1 MSDNPSYRQ
10 VFMNKVWHN
19 ACAAADLFPRPRTGL
34 QWLSFSLH
42 LGVFVAFITP
52 CIAAW
57 GHITNLEPIHYSGVA
72 TVNPALVTKFLHI
85 ALQFLSTIFCVA
97 LLAVVALL
105 NSQDRADAGK
115 SNWNLFWRLRIVP
128 YFILVVTLN
137 AVMAVVVQ
145 FKGTQTMVRKDGAFP
160 SRFINTYDIRVDGEP
175 YYICLWLSIAIALMG
190 ATYTLERKRSIQ
202 I

>member
-72 TVNPALVTKFLHI
+72 TIASALV
-85 ALQFLSTIFCVA
+85 VM
-97 LLAVVALL
+97 V
-105 NSQDRADAGK
+105 
-115 SNWNLFWRLRIVP
+115 IVP